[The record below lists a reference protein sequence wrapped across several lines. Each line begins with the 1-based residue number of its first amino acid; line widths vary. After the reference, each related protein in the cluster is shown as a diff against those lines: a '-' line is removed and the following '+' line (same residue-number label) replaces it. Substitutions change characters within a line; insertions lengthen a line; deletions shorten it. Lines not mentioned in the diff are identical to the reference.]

1 MSGTWFFP
9 RLSADTRASREF
21 GCRQRLTY
29 SVMRDVRQVPYAV
42 QKAKR
47 IQHSGIDP
55 NAGIGIARFDALQC
69 RAGRKGTIGDHCH
82 RQTAP
87 TARISNIPT
96 QLAQD
101 SAHGSGGMVR

>member
-1 MSGTWFFP
+1 V
-9 RLSADTRASREF
+9 SADTRASREL

-29 SVMRDVRQVPYAV
+29 SVVCDVRQVTYSV

-55 NAGIGIARFDALQC
+55 NACIGITLFDTLQR
-69 RAGRKGTIGDHCH
+69 RAGRKGTLGDHCH
-82 RQTAP
+82 RETAS
-87 TARISNIPT
+87 AACISNIPT

-101 SAHGSGGMVR
+101 FAHGSGGMMR